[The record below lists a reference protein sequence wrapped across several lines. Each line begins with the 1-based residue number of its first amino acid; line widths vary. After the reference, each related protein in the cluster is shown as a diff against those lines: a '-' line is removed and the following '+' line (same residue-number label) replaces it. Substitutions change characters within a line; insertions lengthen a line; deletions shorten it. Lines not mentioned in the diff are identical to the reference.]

1 MKRKVCV
8 VTGTRADYGIYL
20 PILNKIVTHPA
31 LELQLLATGMHLSP
45 FYGETIKEIE
55 KDQFPI
61 SAKVDILLQN
71 DNEGAMARS
80 IGIGIMGMTQ
90 AFEDLKPDIVL
101 VLGDRGEML
110 AASIAASHLNIV
122 VAHIHGGEVSGSIDE
137 SVRHAITKL
146 SHIHFPSTLNSAE
159 RIKRMGED
167 SWRVFQVGAPRI
179 DTIKSVEL
187 PTIDQVFAKYEIPF
201 EQKSYSMFVFHPVST
216 ELTGVQ
222 SQIEE
227 CMEALK
233 ELNEKFIVIMPNSDA
248 GNQEIT
254 NAYKKYSRDPR
265 FVFIDNFSPL
275 DYLSVLKN
283 ANSLV
288 GNSSSGIIEAAS
300 FQIPV
305 MNIGDRQRGR
315 EQSANV
321 INVSADKEQ
330 IVKAF
335 KEITS
340 ESFKSSLNGVENIY
354 GDGRTSERIIKVL
367 ADLELNQKLLE
378 KIISY

>member
-20 PILNKIVTHPA
+20 PILDKIMNHST
-31 LELQLLATGMHLSP
+31 LDLQLLVTGMHLSP
-45 FYGETIKEIE
+45 FYGQTVKEIE
-55 KDQFPI
+55 IDQFPI
-61 SAKVDILLQN
+61 TAKVDILLQN

-80 IGIGIMGMTQ
+80 IGIGILGMTQ

-146 SHIHFPSTLNSAE
+146 SHIHFPSTLKSAE
-159 RIKRMGED
+159 RIMRMGED

-179 DTIKSVEL
+179 DTIKSANL
-187 PTIDQVFAKYEIPF
+187 PAIDQVFAKYEIPF
-201 EQKSYSMFVFHPVST
+201 DQKPYSMFVFHPVST
-216 ELTGVQ
+216 EVADVQ
-222 SQIEE
+222 SQIKE

-233 ELNEKFIVIMPNSDA
+233 ELNENFIVIMPNSDA

-254 NAYKKYSRDPR
+254 NAYKKYSRDEK
-265 FVFIDNFSPL
+265 FVFINNFSPL

-283 ANSLV
+283 ASSLI

-305 MNIGDRQRGR
+305 LNIGERQRGR

-321 INVSADKEQ
+321 LNVSVDKGE
-330 IVKAF
+330 IVRAF
-335 KEITS
+335 EEITS
-340 ESFKSSLNGVENIY
+340 ESCSLSLKNVENIY
-354 GDGRTSERIIKVL
+354 GDGSSSDRIIKVL
-367 ADLELNQKLLE
+367 ADIELNQKLLE

>member
-31 LELQLLATGMHLSP
+31 LELQLLVTGMHLSP

-146 SHIHFPSTLNSAE
+146 SHIHFPSTLKSAE
-159 RIKRMGED
+159 RIQRMGED

-187 PTIDQVFAKYEIPF
+187 PTINQVFDKYDIPF
-201 EQKSYSMFVFHPVST
+201 EHVPYSMFVFHPVST
-216 ELTGVQ
+216 ELAGVQ

-321 INVSADKEQ
+321 LNVSADKEQ

-340 ESFKSSLNGVENIY
+340 ESFRSSLNGVENIY
-354 GDGRTSERIIKVL
+354 GDGRTSERIIMVL
-367 ADLELNQKLLE
+367 ADLELNQNLLE